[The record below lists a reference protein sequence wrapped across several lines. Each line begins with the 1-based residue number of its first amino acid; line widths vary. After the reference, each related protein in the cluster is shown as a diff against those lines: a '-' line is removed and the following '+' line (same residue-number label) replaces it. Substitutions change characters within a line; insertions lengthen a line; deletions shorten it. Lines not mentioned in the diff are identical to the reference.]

1 MKINKE
7 DVLGIHELQYKFDR
21 IENKNKCLRVQFL
34 DWLSNKMLVWSKKIK
49 ETSDRIDTPC
59 VIRVDKPVE
68 HVSFFDEFKKAD
80 YFYDAGSW
88 TYTDIKGLKAGKS
101 LDECTFIM
109 NADGILKSRAELSK
123 QFKDVCKS
131 FDEDLDKLKQEFIKI

>member
-1 MKINKE
+1 MKINNE
-7 DVLGIHELQYKFDR
+7 DALAINELQYKFDR

-68 HVSFFDEFKKAD
+68 HVSVFEEFKKAD
-80 YFYDAGSW
+80 YFYDPSTW
-88 TYTDIKGLKAGKS
+88 RYTDIKGLKAGKS
-101 LDECTFIM
+101 LEECSFLM
-109 NADGILKSRAELSK
+109 LADGSLKSCAEFNSK
-123 QFKDVCKS
+123 
-131 FDEDLDKLKQEFIKI
+131 

>member
-1 MKINKE
+1 MKINNE
-7 DVLGIHELQYKFDR
+7 DALAINELQYKFDR
-21 IENKNKCLRVQFL
+21 IENKNKCLRVRFL
-34 DWLSNKMLVWSKKIK
+34 DWLSNKMLVWGKKIK

-68 HVSFFDEFKKAD
+68 HVSFFEEFKKAD
-80 YFYDAGSW
+80 YFYDPSTW

-109 NADGILKSRAELSK
+109 NADGRLTSRAELSN
-123 QFKDVCKS
+123 QFKVACKS
-131 FDEDLDKLKQEFIKI
+131 LDAGLD